1 MSRIAVMGAG
11 SWGTTFAQVC
21 ADAGSDVILWG
32 RNPDLVSTINDE
44 GRNPAYLPTVTLRGI
59 SATSVAADALEAAD
73 VVVLAV
79 PSQSLRQNLTEWQ
92 SLLSGSS
99 LVVSLMKGI
108 ERHTHMRMSEVIA
121 EQTGLDAA
129 QICVLSGP
137 NLAHEIAARQPAA
150 TTIACVDDDA
160 AALVQQACANAYFRP
175 YRTTDVVGTEL
186 GGATKNVIAL
196 ANGMAVGLGFGE
208 NAQAALITRGLA
220 EMTRLG
226 VALGASPMTFAGL
239 AGMGDLVATCT
250 SPLSRN
256 RGFGV
261 HLGQGRSVAEAEQAM
276 TQTCE
281 GVKSCQAI
289 LELAQE
295 NEVDMPITEQVVEVV
310 HNGLQPVDMLSRF
323 MSRDIKP
330 EM

>member
-1 MSRIAVMGAG
+1 MTRIAVMGAG

-32 RNPDLVSTINDE
+32 RDPDLVASINQDSL
-44 GRNPAYLPTVTLRGI
+44 NPKYLPDVRLRGVT
-59 SATSVAADALEAAD
+59 ATSGVGDALKSAD
-73 VVVLAV
+73 IVVLAV
-79 PSQSLRQNLTEWQ
+79 PAQSLRANLSDWNTDLPQ
-92 SLLSGSS
+92 TS

-108 ERHTHMRMSEVIA
+108 EQGTHMRMSEVIA
-121 EQTGLDAA
+121 EQTNLGEG

-137 NLAHEIAARQPAA
+137 NLAHEIASRQPAA

-160 AALVQQACANAYFRP
+160 AERVQQACANSYFRP

-226 VALGASPMTFAGL
+226 AALGASPMTFAGL

-261 HLGQGRSVAEAEQAM
+261 HLGQGRSVAETQHAM

-281 GVKSCQAI
+281 GVKSCRAI

-295 NEVDMPITEQVVEVV
+295 HGVDMPITEQVVEVV
-310 HNGLQPVDMLSRF
+310 HNGLRPQDMLSRF

-330 EM
+330 ES

>member
-21 ADAGSDVILWG
+21 VDAGSDVILWG
-32 RNPDLVSTINDE
+32 RNPDLVASINVDA
-44 GRNPAYLPTVTLRGI
+44 RNPKYLPDIALRGI
-59 SATSVAADALEAAD
+59 RATPDAADALNGAD
-73 VVVLAV
+73 IVVLAV
-79 PSQSLRQNLTEWQ
+79 PAQSLRQNLDDWRA
-92 SLLSGSS
+92 SLPRTS

-108 ERHTHMRMSEVIA
+108 EQGTHLRMSEVIS
-121 EQTGLDAA
+121 EQTGLDGG

-150 TTIACVDDDA
+150 TTIACADDEA
-160 AALVQQACANAYFRP
+160 AERVQQASANPYFRP

-261 HLGQGRSVAEAEQAM
+261 HLGKGLSVAQVQEVM

-281 GVKSCQAI
+281 GVKSCRAI

-295 NEVDMPITEQVVEVV
+295 HGVDMPITEQVVEVV
-310 HNGLQPVDMLSRF
+310 HNGLQPKDMLSRF

-330 EM
+330 ES